1 MCQVDFGAWDLG
13 CDTDAY
19 MPPIAVRALHF
30 PLYHSFS
37 HTNLK
42 SPCAEQDDTPAS
54 CTGSADG
61 SGGACALN
69 ADGSGCA
76 AVGGDCVYTAA
87 RDYSQGRGNGF
98 HARGGA
104 LALSNECYAT
114 TFLQQLGV
122 VNGIGG
128 GVCREQAAECLG
140 PGFVDS
146 SGAAAELTADGRTA
160 AACTAE
166 VEHILVAAGTSC
178 TQTVTPEEAMAH
190 GPYRD
195 DCSLSHF
202 GPGPNGYGEIAVS
215 SQAAVRLT
223 STFLPCH
230 SFSHTNLKSP
240 CAEQANL
247 LRCINTNN
255 LWNTTDDT
263 EYVGVGQQSVSVG
276 KELVG
281 SREILQNAIDCARAV
296 AEPGDDCGLAYNC
309 TSWLAMC
316 GVTDLNA
323 SSISDRWRCSDL
335 CAATFLPWYN
345 SCEGAVRDGT
355 DATVGGLFGI
365 DEMAYKC
372 KAVAMRAWQATIDE
386 CAAPLAACAVSPSVS
401 PSAWWNPPL
410 PSPTPPP
417 PSQRCQGQI
426 LEYWA
431 EDFYFQHTLP
441 ACERADSD
449 NGAVCALNA
458 DGTACAAPG
467 AGCVYTGGSSHAHF
481 PSPSQLFI
489 QN

>member
-19 MPPIAVRALHF
+19 MPPIA
-30 PLYHSFS
+30 
-37 HTNLK
+37 
-42 SPCAEQDDTPAS
+42 DDTPAS

-69 ADGSGCA
+69 ADSSGCA

-98 HARGGA
+98 HARAGA

-114 TFLQQLGV
+114 AFLQQLGV

-215 SQAAVRLT
+215 SRAA
-223 STFLPCH
+223 
-230 SFSHTNLKSP
+230 
-240 CAEQANL
+240 ANL

-255 LWNTTDDT
+255 LWNMTDDT

-417 PSQRCQGQI
+417 PSQRCQGEI

-467 AGCVYTGGSSHAHF
+467 AGCVYTGGSWHAHF